1 MLFKISL
8 SNIRKSLRDYTI
20 YFFTLII
27 GVAIFYVFNAIGTQT
42 AFLKVSEST
51 REIIDILKTLL
62 SGMSIFV
69 SFILGLLIVYAS
81 RFLMKRRNN
90 EFALYMLLGMGK
102 AKISAI
108 LLIETMIIGIA
119 SLVCGLLVGAG
130 LSQVMSALVVNLFD
144 ADMTAYRFTISGEAI
159 IKTIIFFSIMYAV
172 VMVFNSIVISKCKL
186 INLIQSGRRSEKIK
200 MKNPWL
206 CTFVFIAATALLI
219 WAYLTVNSETIFA
232 KSMNL
237 MIICIIAG
245 AVATLLIFWSVSG
258 LILRLVM
265 SAKKLY
271 FKSLNSFTFRQISS
285 KINTMVVSMT
295 LICLMLFV
303 TIGTLSTA
311 FSIRT
316 SMNESLKTLC
326 NADAE
331 FFGDNID
338 AKEDF
343 DVVERFR
350 EFGFDPVKYFDEYV
364 TVSSNGLSNISIGDT
379 MGEVADT
386 NDSILITALMD
397 MQEEVIS
404 LSEYNKAAEFLGNPT
419 FTLEEDQYIIVC
431 DMPTVDEMR
440 NAALST
446 GIKITVNGHE
456 LSPKYKNVQ
465 EGYLIISAQHM
476 NVGLIVVPDSVAEGF
491 TATRSYLLGNYPE
504 GDKETIRRTD
514 EALINEYNSKI
525 QGNYEQF
532 IGNEEGLYTGL
543 DTRLMISDSSI
554 GLGAMATFLGLYLG
568 IVFLI
573 SSAAVLALKEL
584 SETIDSIGR
593 YDMIRKL
600 GADEKEISR
609 SLFAQTGIFF
619 LIPMVLAVIHSVFG
633 IQFAQNLLRAAG
645 ISNSIS
651 SLVAT
656 AIIILVIYGGYFIV
670 TYLCSKSM
678 IKERK

>member
-108 LLIETMIIGIA
+108 LLIETMIIGMA
-119 SLVCGLLVGAG
+119 SLVCGLLVGTG

-350 EFGFDPVKYFDEYV
+350 KNGFDPVKYFDEYV
-364 TVSSNGLSNISIGDT
+364 TVSSNGLSNISIRDT

-532 IGNEEGLYTGL
+532 IGNDKGLYVGL
-543 DTRLMISDSSI
+543 DTHLMISDSSI

>member
-1 MLFKISL
+1 
-8 SNIRKSLRDYTI
+8 
-20 YFFTLII
+20 
-27 GVAIFYVFNAIGTQT
+27 
-42 AFLKVSEST
+42 
-51 REIIDILKTLL
+51 
-62 SGMSIFV
+62 
-69 SFILGLLIVYAS
+69 
-81 RFLMKRRNN
+81 
-90 EFALYMLLGMGK
+90 
-102 AKISAI
+102 
-108 LLIETMIIGIA
+108 
-119 SLVCGLLVGAG
+119 
-130 LSQVMSALVVNLFD
+130 
-144 ADMTAYRFTISGEAI
+144 
-159 IKTIIFFSIMYAV
+159 
-172 VMVFNSIVISKCKL
+172 
-186 INLIQSGRRSEKIK
+186 
-200 MKNPWL
+200 
-206 CTFVFIAATALLI
+206 
-219 WAYLTVNSETIFA
+219 
-232 KSMNL
+232 
-237 MIICIIAG
+237 
-245 AVATLLIFWSVSG
+245 
-258 LILRLVM
+258 
-265 SAKKLY
+265 
-271 FKSLNSFTFRQISS
+271 
-285 KINTMVVSMT
+285 
-295 LICLMLFV
+295 
-303 TIGTLSTA
+303 
-311 FSIRT
+311 
-316 SMNESLKTLC
+316 
-326 NADAE
+326 
-331 FFGDNID
+331 
-338 AKEDF
+338 
-343 DVVERFR
+343 
-350 EFGFDPVKYFDEYV
+350 
-364 TVSSNGLSNISIGDT
+364 
-379 MGEVADT
+379 
-386 NDSILITALMD
+386 MD

-419 FTLEEDQYIIVC
+419 FTLDEDQYIIVC

-532 IGNEEGLYTGL
+532 VGNDKGLYVGL
-543 DTRLMISDSSI
+543 DTHLMISDSSI

>member
-1 MLFKISL
+1 SL

-119 SLVCGLLVGAG
+119 SLVCGLLIGAG

-219 WAYLTVNSETIFA
+219 WAYMTVNSETIFA

-364 TVSSNGLSNISIGDT
+364 TVSSNGLSNISIRDT

-419 FTLEEDQYIIVC
+419 FTLDEDQYIIVC

-456 LSPKYKNVQ
+456 LSPKYKKVQ

-491 TATRSYLLGNYPE
+491 TETRSYLLGNYPE

-532 IGNEEGLYTGL
+532 VGNDKRLYVGL
-543 DTRLMISDSSI
+543 DTHLMISDSSI

-633 IQFAQNLLRAAG
+633 IQFAQNLLGAAG

>member
-119 SLVCGLLVGAG
+119 SLVCGLLIGAG

-350 EFGFDPVKYFDEYV
+350 KNGFDPVKYFDEYV
-364 TVSSNGLSNISIGDT
+364 TVSSNGLSNISIRDT

-419 FTLEEDQYIIVC
+419 FTLDEDQYIIVC

-446 GIKITVNGHE
+446 GTKITVNGHE

-532 IGNEEGLYTGL
+532 IGNDKGLYVGL
-543 DTRLMISDSSI
+543 DTHLMISDSSI

-609 SLFAQTGIFF
+609 SLFSQTGIFF

>member
-119 SLVCGLLVGAG
+119 SLVCGLLIGTG

-206 CTFVFIAATALLI
+206 CTFVFIVATALLI

-338 AKEDF
+338 AKKDF

-364 TVSSNGLSNISIGDT
+364 TVSSNGLSNISIRDT

-419 FTLEEDQYIIVC
+419 FTLDEDQYIIVC

-491 TATRSYLLGNYPE
+491 TETRSYLLGNYPE

-532 IGNEEGLYTGL
+532 VGNDKGLYVGL
-543 DTRLMISDSSI
+543 DTHLMISDSSI